1 MSINELK
8 SELRENYQRVED
20 VLTGMDVSISQIQ
33 RVIADQNER
42 IEMLE
47 GQLASLIAALQR
59 N

>member
-20 VLTGMDVSISQIQ
+20 VLTGMDKSISQIQ
-33 RVIADQNER
+33 RVIADQDER
-42 IEMLE
+42 IERLE
-47 GQLASLIAALQR
+47 GQLASLTAALQK